1 MWKQEI
7 LHSANSWWRRSVVA
21 VNSSVEVSCQVQAS
35 MVDAIE
41 EFRYGERN
49 RRTTLKSA
57 DDIWR
62 FCEPRADWAGA
73 LGSWRRFR
81 VVKALIKMKRAYQFR
96 CSE

>member
-1 MWKQEI
+1 
-7 LHSANSWWRRSVVA
+7 
-21 VNSSVEVSCQVQAS
+21 

-41 EFRYGERN
+41 EFRYGTEKGTEEEQR
-49 RRTTLKSA
+49 
-57 DDIWR
+57 
-62 FCEPRADWAGA
+62 CRALMISDAFANSGVRSQGWAGLAGLGA